1 MFAFNNNVFLAQSSQ
16 RFFKQFAVFKLA
28 KAFDSVESSISLSK
42 DFKVF
47 PKNDKNGIVS
57 NFL

>member
-28 KAFDSVESSISLSK
+28 KAFDSVESSISLST

-47 PKNDKNGIVS
+47 PKNDKTG
-57 NFL
+57 